1 VISEESTSLM
11 EKAYISI
18 KNMVFLQKIV
28 PGQKLV
34 YRELSKLLDM
44 SATPVQVALA
54 RLKSEGF
61 VELVPNV
68 GYFVKKIVPKEIED
82 LFDMRRILE
91 VYTVGLAIQYQ
102 NVESLRKL
110 EEIIQTHK
118 KYIIQIYDRKKLLL
132 DADVHLQIAGMA
144 NNLEIVKQLKRI
156 YEHIY
161 LRSRVELLPPQRLS
175 LTPSEHEK
183 IFQMIKSKNVE
194 SAQKILCKHIEEAKN
209 VMMLTLSK
217 DAGIISFGSLSI

>member
-1 VISEESTSLM
+1 M
-11 EKAYISI
+11 EKAYISL

-28 PGQKLV
+28 PGQKLA
-34 YRELSKLLDM
+34 YRELSKVLNM

-54 RLKSEGF
+54 RLESEGF
-61 VELVPNV
+61 VELVQNV

-82 LFDMRRILE
+82 LFDVRRVLE
-91 VYTVGLAIQYQ
+91 VYAVELAIQYQ
-102 NVESLRKL
+102 NVECLRKL
-110 EEIIQTHK
+110 EEKIQNHK

-132 DADVHLQIAGMA
+132 DADFHLQIARMA

-156 YEHIY
+156 YELIY

-194 SAQKILCKHIEEAKN
+194 GAQNILYKHIDEAKN

-217 DAGIISFGSLSI
+217 EEDIISFKSLSI

>member
-1 VISEESTSLM
+1 MISEESTSLM
-11 EKAYISI
+11 EKAYSSL

-34 YRELSKLLDM
+34 YRELSKMLGM

-54 RLKSEGF
+54 RLESEGF

-82 LFDMRRILE
+82 LFDVRRVLE
-91 VYTVGLAIQYQ
+91 AHAVELAIQYQ
-102 NVESLRKL
+102 NVECLRKL
-110 EEIIQTHK
+110 EEKIQNHK

-132 DADVHLQIAGMA
+132 DADVHLQIAKMA

-183 IFQMIKSKNVE
+183 IFQMIKSKNVAG
-194 SAQKILCKHIEEAKN
+194 AQKILCKHIDEAKN

-217 DAGIISFGSLSI
+217 DEGIISFGSLSI